1 MVDINK
7 LKSALDGYKQYFPS
21 HWQDEKY
28 KWIAVKHF
36 QENWD
41 INALNFGEMFER
53 ATEQEITKNLLT
65 SARVYPRGVILEMAK
80 ANDNAVREMF
90 RMLFDETLDLA
101 ERIADF
107 RNRAEELRQKYGNGE
122 WKNHYQSINYISTY
136 LWLMYPDKYYI
147 YKYEL
152 YKKCAALLDDTYQ
165 PKANGAPENVIGGY
179 RMYDEIRVVLQED
192 SEYRQMLNEALTEE
206 CYSDPELITATI
218 DFGFYIARFYQSDT
232 PIDNDWFPSLEEYTP
247 GITVEEWTDLLH
259 NPDVFDQNSLDV
271 IRAFYDIGGQAT
283 CSELAQ
289 KYGNTAMHYSGIV
302 TGLAKRIQKATS
314 CPLVDE
320 EKNENAKWWPILFVG
335 KYADSKQQG
344 VYIWKL
350 RDELKMAL
358 AKTTGTVVNTWLLT
372 WNPTKWDWDD
382 YDEVVS
388 LSRIGKGYLIGWN
401 CANRHAQVGDRVF
414 MVKLGDPS
422 TPRGIFASG
431 YITSD
436 FWEGEHF
443 DDSKDNTIMYVDVVL
458 TKVLDYRSDNIITI
472 DELKQRFP
480 EQSWSPQASGISIKV
495 DAARWLIEQWDR
507 PNASPSIN
515 DNSSSL
521 EIDLDSDADS
531 PVYTY
536 DMIQQFHSNARFV
549 RWLKPIVDALRELGG
564 SASRTTVHNRII
576 EMCNVTRNEL
586 AQTNTS
592 GNSQLLNDIDWARNY
607 LAYEG
612 IIDKSAPHG
621 TWSLSALG
629 KNIDLTQEL
638 AEKIIVKW
646 VKIKA
651 AEREGNP
658 VPIIDLSPFYVFRI
672 KSYTENDFLRDVYI
686 SKEQYLELSALLLNK
701 QNVILQGAPGV
712 GKTYAA
718 RRLAWSIMGEQD
730 DSRIAFVQFHQSY
743 SYEDFI
749 MGYRPNGNG
758 GFDLQKGIFYQ
769 FCETARNNPGKKHF
783 FIIDEI
789 NRGNLSKIFGELL
802 MLIETDYRKESAA
815 LAYSKEQFS
824 VSENLYIIGMMNT
837 ADRSLA
843 MIDYAL
849 RRRFSFFEMQP
860 AFDSDGF
867 KTYSKDLNSDLF
879 DTLIDKIKQLNSE
892 IKDNDALGE
901 GFMIGHSYF
910 CNLTAND
917 CTKERLLSIVN
928 YDIIPILKEYW
939 FDDKDT
945 ATKQADDLRGVFR

>member
-1 MVDINK
+1 
-7 LKSALDGYKQYFPS
+7 
-21 HWQDEKY
+21 
-28 KWIAVKHF
+28 
-36 QENWD
+36 
-41 INALNFGEMFER
+41 
-53 ATEQEITKNLLT
+53 
-65 SARVYPRGVILEMAK
+65 
-80 ANDNAVREMF
+80 
-90 RMLFDETLDLA
+90 
-101 ERIADF
+101 
-107 RNRAEELRQKYGNGE
+107 LR
-122 WKNHYQSINYISTY
+122 
-136 LWLMYPDKYYI
+136 
-147 YKYEL
+147 
-152 YKKCAALLDDTYQ
+152 
-165 PKANGAPENVIGGY
+165 
-179 RMYDEIRVVLQED
+179 
-192 SEYRQMLNEALTEE
+192 
-206 CYSDPELITATI
+206 
-218 DFGFYIARFYQSDT
+218 
-232 PIDNDWFPSLEEYTP
+232 
-247 GITVEEWTDLLH
+247 
-259 NPDVFDQNSLDV
+259 
-271 IRAFYDIGGQAT
+271 
-283 CSELAQ
+283 
-289 KYGNTAMHYSGIV
+289 
-302 TGLAKRIQKATS
+302 
-314 CPLVDE
+314 
-320 EKNENAKWWPILFVG
+320 
-335 KYADSKQQG
+335 
-344 VYIWKL
+344 
-350 RDELKMAL
+350 
-358 AKTTGTVVNTWLLT
+358 
-372 WNPTKWDWDD
+372 
-382 YDEVVS
+382 
-388 LSRIGKGYLIGWN
+388 
-401 CANRHAQVGDRVF
+401 NRHAQVGDRVF

-515 DNSSSL
+515 DNTSSL

-576 EMCNVTRNEL
+576 EMFNVTRNEL

-658 VPIIDLSPFYVFRI
+658 VPIIDLSPFYVFKI
-672 KSYTENDFLRDVYI
+672 KSYSENDFLSKVYMSI
-686 SKEQYLELSALLLNK
+686 EQYRELSALLLNK

-718 RRLAWSIMGEQD
+718 KRLAWSIMGEQD

-758 GFDLQKGIFYQ
+758 GFDLQAGIFYQ
-769 FCETARNNPGKKHF
+769 FCETARSNPGKKHF

-802 MLIETDYRKESAA
+802 MLIEKDYRKDSAA

-824 VSENLYIIGMMNT
+824 VPENLYIIGMMNT

-867 KTYSKDLNSDLF
+867 KAYSKGLNSDLF
-879 DTLIDKIKQLNSE
+879 EALIDKIKQLNNK
-892 IKDNDALGE
+892 IRDDDALGE

-910 CNLTAND
+910 CNLDAKSCTAD
-917 CTKERLLSIVN
+917 RLRSIVE

-945 ATKQADDLRGVFR
+945 ATKQADDLRGVFHDE

>member
-28 KWIAVKHF
+28 KWIAVEQFKK
-36 QENWD
+36 NWNID
-41 INALNFGEMFER
+41 APDFEEMFKRSTSKAE
-53 ATEQEITKNLLT
+53 NLLI
-65 SARVYPRGVILEMAK
+65 SRNVYPAGMILEFTRADEE
-80 ANDNAVREMF
+80 ATREMF

-152 YKKCAALLDDTYQ
+152 YKKCASLLDDTYQ

-179 RMYDEIRVVLQED
+179 QMYDEIRAVLLED
-192 SEYRQMLNEALTEE
+192 SEFRQMLNKALTKD

-218 DFGFYIARFYQSDT
+218 DFGFYIARFYQEDT
-232 PIDNDWFPSLEEYTP
+232 MQNDDWFPSLEEYTP
-247 GITVEEWTDLLH
+247 GLTEEDWVSLLH
-259 NPDVFDQNSLDV
+259 NPSVFDENSLEV
-271 IRAFYDIGGQAT
+271 IHAFYENNGQAT
-283 CSELAQ
+283 CKELSE
-289 KYGNTAMHYSGIV
+289 KYKKDPHYYGIIV
-302 TGLAKRIQKATS
+302 VKLAKRIHKETG
-314 CPLVDE
+314 CKLIPE
-320 EKNENAKWWPILFVG
+320 EMNENAKWWPILFVG
-335 KYADSKQQG
+335 KYADKDQQG
-344 VYIWKL
+344 RYVWKL
-350 RDELKMAL
+350 RDELKSAIEQ
-358 AKTTGTVVNTWLLT
+358 KSDSVVNAWLLA
-372 WNPTKWDWDD
+372 WNPNNFDWGNMTAEYS
-382 YDEVVS
+382 YDTMIQSVKNGGAYFDEWTCNS
-388 LSRIGKGYLIGWN
+388 AK
-401 CANRHAQVGDRVF
+401 AKPGDRF
-414 MVKLGDPS
+414 YIMRLGNHVSPK
-422 TPRGIFASG
+422 GIIATG
-431 YITSD
+431 YVTTNSRKGNDGVRRVGIIIT
-436 FWEGEHF
+436 
-443 DDSKDNTIMYVDVVL
+443 KAY
-458 TKVLDYRSDNIITI
+458 DYRNEPIILQ
-472 DELKQRFP
+472 DDLKQQFP
-480 EQSWSPQASGISIKV
+480 SQDWSPQSSGISIKD
-495 DAARWLIEQWDR
+495 DAAQWLFEHWDH
-507 PNASPSIN
+507 PQDAKHSVEDEETSP
-515 DNSSSL
+515 
-521 EIDLDSDADS
+521 IDLDSDADS
-531 PVYTY
+531 PIYTY
-536 DMIQQFHSNARFV
+536 DIIQQFHSNARFV

-629 KNIDLTQEL
+629 KNIDLTREL

-651 AEREGNP
+651 AERAGNP

-718 RRLAWSIMGEQD
+718 KRLAWSIMGEQD

-802 MLIETDYRKESAA
+802 MLIEKDYRKESAV
-815 LAYSKEQFS
+815 LAYSKESFN
-824 VSENLYIIGMMNT
+824 VPENLYIIGMMNT

-843 MIDYAL
+843 LIDYAL

-867 KTYSKDLNSDLF
+867 KTYSKGLNSDLF
-879 DTLIDKIKQLNSE
+879 EALIDKIKQLNNK
-892 IKDNDALGE
+892 IKDDDALGE

-910 CNLTAND
+910 CNLNAKSCTAD
-917 CTKERLLSIVN
+917 RLRSIVE

-945 ATKQADDLRGVFR
+945 ATKQADDLRGVFK